1 LPQVILDNFAAS
13 MREQELDITES
24 DFEFFKYAF
33 RDLTCDAKPE
43 ALAFHNA
50 LWSLLASVG
59 EEGGKDDAGQ
69 PFDAE
74 GRPIESPLSPPVHAE
89 WELPQQTMFRMAVN
103 KFRPTEG
110 ERDRTDNVRGFL
122 KELYEAEASPLTDA
136 KEPGISFQEYWGAL
150 LETPAVFQT
159 FTPHRMSRAEAGWD
173 KTSCLADG
181 SPMPFVEM
189 ADAEVDGLRGWEAT
203 RLRILELSSTVELRS
218 GEGGGSGSTGQ
229 WDRIQE
235 ALLQEGAIGVATFTT
250 LEYVVRTL
258 RFRMHYTHVLEE
270 LRFHNVHPEMSVGQ
284 MGGELSER
292 MQARVEAEGLRGG
305 AVVLFDEL
313 LQALV
318 NIKMGE
324 EAMSL
329 EEQLA
334 REAAKR
340 AVTGSKHE
348 RDKQVGDPARFDE
361 GILSLCRPISLL

>member
-1 LPQVILDNFAAS
+1 MILDNFAAS

-74 GRPIESPLSPPVHAE
+74 GRPIESPLSPLVHAE
-89 WELPQQTMFRMAVN
+89 WELPQQAMFRMAVN

-235 ALLQEGAIGVATFTT
+235 ALLQEPRVLKPAPAILPTVASAQAVWLPAYFCWTARSYSLPLDEPNLSPVHITWSTPALTNSLRCCGWPLPVWPPANHHDSFCCCSKRTT
-250 LEYVVRTL
+250 SAGCVRTAA
-258 RFRMHYTHVLEE
+258 
-270 LRFHNVHPEMSVGQ
+270 SVVAVGTSASSSRCTRLLC
-284 MGGELSER
+284 GAPIICS
-292 MQARVEAEGLRGG
+292 AVRG
-305 AVVLFDEL
+305 
-313 LQALV
+313 
-318 NIKMGE
+318 I
-324 EAMSL
+324 
-329 EEQLA
+329 
-334 REAAKR
+334 
-340 AVTGSKHE
+340 
-348 RDKQVGDPARFDE
+348 
-361 GILSLCRPISLL
+361 